1 MKKPLFIF
9 EMANN
14 HMGDISHGKKIVQK
28 LKEVTKKI
36 KEFDFSVKLQY
47 RDESFFHPDHI
58 NRKDH
63 KLIKRFTETRLGSN
77 FQALVDEIRSHDFIT
92 MCTPWDELASEFLVK
107 IKIDII
113 KIASCSF
120 NDWHLLESVAKI
132 DKEIIA
138 SVAGVSKLDID
149 KVYSFFK
156 NKKKNFSFMHC
167 VGEYP
172 TPDENLELS
181 QIDYLIKNY
190 PDIRIGYST
199 HEKPDNNV
207 PIAIAIA
214 KGASIF
220 EKHVGLKTDIYN
232 LNEYSAS
239 PEMISEW
246 LNAALKAY
254 KICGNNKDKRKLFS
268 SKEESDLKILYR
280 GAYVKNSIKKNT
292 ILEKKDIFLAMPNI
306 EGQLVAKDLG
316 MFVKYTSKFDLNVN
330 QPIMFSD
337 VLSDTSVSDLMDR
350 RFYIKDMIKEKIN
363 LANIIIP
370 KNVKVE
376 ISHHYGIKK
385 FFDTGAVLFHIINK
399 EYSKILVMMFPN
411 QKYPAHHH
419 VKKNETY
426 LILDGDLEV
435 NIKNEIKYLQ
445 KGDMLS
451 VNNNVIHSFKTKNGV
466 IFEEIATEYIQG
478 DSKYVDYDSM
488 DSNRKTEISI
498 FE

>member
-1 MKKPLFIF
+1 
-9 EMANN
+9 
-14 HMGDISHGKKIVQK
+14 
-28 LKEVTKKI
+28 
-36 KEFDFSVKLQY
+36 
-47 RDESFFHPDHI
+47 
-58 NRKDH
+58 
-63 KLIKRFTETRLGSN
+63 
-77 FQALVDEIRSHDFIT
+77 
-92 MCTPWDELASEFLVK
+92 
-107 IKIDII
+107 
-113 KIASCSF
+113 
-120 NDWHLLESVAKI
+120 
-132 DKEIIA
+132 
-138 SVAGVSKLDID
+138 
-149 KVYSFFK
+149 
-156 NKKKNFSFMHC
+156 MHC

-199 HEKPDNNV
+199 HEKPDSNV

-268 SKEESDLKILYR
+268 SKEESDLKILFR

-316 MFVKYTSKFDLNVN
+316 MFVKYTSKFDLNAN

-363 LANIIIP
+363 LANVIIP

-376 ISHHYGIKK
+376 ISHHYGIKN

-426 LILDGDLEV
+426 LILEGDLEV
-435 NIKNEIKYLQ
+435 NIKNEIKYLK

-478 DSKYVDYDSM
+478 DSKYADHDLM
-488 DSNRKTEISI
+488 DKNRKTEISI